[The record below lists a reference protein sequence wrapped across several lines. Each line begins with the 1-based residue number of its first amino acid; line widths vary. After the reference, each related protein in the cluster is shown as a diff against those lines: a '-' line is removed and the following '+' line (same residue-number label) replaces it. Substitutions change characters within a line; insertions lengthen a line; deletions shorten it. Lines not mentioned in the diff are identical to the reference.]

1 MVVERSSPVPSMLAR
16 RAAVSAEAASAAET
30 AALAAESSRQRAVS
44 LLRWLS
50 SASVTEASLS
60 EEKSLAAA
68 ARCLSES
75 ERISSAAPGERV
87 AGSDEAAEKA
97 DAEPGHE
104 TD

>member
-1 MVVERSSPVPSMLAR
+1 M
-16 RAAVSAEAASAAET
+16 
-30 AALAAESSRQRAVS
+30 
-44 LLRWLS
+44 LRWLS

-68 ARCLSES
+68 ARCLSKS

-87 AGSDEAAEKA
+87 AGSDEAAETA